1 MDDQQRP
8 PPSVS
13 AAELGKPPGKLPRQ
27 GPGLARVGYRNKK
40 VKCEGKQPKCGSCAM
55 LDVECVRAT
64 TNLPRGPRKG
74 HLKVLQSRLDWPPS
88 QTLFEERFQDSLQH
102 ATHHGHGSD
111 PSMNSWDGFD
121 MLMDSMM
128 ATNEPMV
135 PGAAQEQLLATE
147 PLLMHS
153 AWGV

>member
-1 MDDQQRP
+1 MYVVGARSRYLSFRRLSSFQVMDDQQRP

-55 LDVECVRAT
+55 LDVECVRST

-74 HLKVLQSRLDWPPS
+74 HLKVLQSRLG
-88 QTLFEERFQDSLQH
+88 T
-102 ATHHGHGSD
+102 
-111 PSMNSWDGFD
+111 
-121 MLMDSMM
+121 
-128 ATNEPMV
+128 
-135 PGAAQEQLLATE
+135 
-147 PLLMHS
+147 
-153 AWGV
+153 